1 MGKYCKP
8 KRYVFNTADTRFTYV
23 PDESNNGY
31 DGFYLGDGF
40 IELFIY
46 NKKLIEDENFY
57 THEFSEMAILGSIRK
72 CTKKWRGTIKLK
84 HFAPTDMSHLISP
97 YAYPNKRCLF
107 PDMVS
112 FRKVYK
118 SVCSKLTVEELEI
131 RKRMGF
137 DW

>member
-8 KRYVFNTADTRFTYV
+8 KHYVFNTADTRFTYSLGL
-23 PDESNNGY
+23 DKDGY

-46 NKKLIEDENFY
+46 NKNLVEDENFY
-57 THEFSEMAILGSIRK
+57 THEFSEIAILGAIRQ
-72 CTKKWRGTIKLK
+72 CTRKWLGTVKFK
-84 HFAPTDMSHLISP
+84 HFASTDMSHLLSP
-97 YAYPNKRCLF
+97 HAYPNKRCLF

-118 SVCSKLTVEELEI
+118 SVCSKLTKEELEI